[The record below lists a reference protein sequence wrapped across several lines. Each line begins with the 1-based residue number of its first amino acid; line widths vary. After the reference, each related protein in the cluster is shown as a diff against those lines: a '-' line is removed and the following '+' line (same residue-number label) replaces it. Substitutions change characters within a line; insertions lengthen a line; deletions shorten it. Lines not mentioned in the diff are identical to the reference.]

1 VNLDLATLTGALAT
15 LEAKYPE
22 VTKAG
27 STYAGLADATAKAKY
42 LADYITSGE
51 MGFKAR
57 DDLASYFGGDMT
69 KTVIDA
75 KINEADLKAIDDK
88 VTAATF
94 VTYDI
99 DTLTKFGLTTTA
111 TKAEIAKKVF
121 MDELVQKK
129 LRYYDNL
136 YHNMTLV
143 QHLQALDVT
152 EGVLEEINLNFD
164 QINLNP
170 DQWNSDVIGT
180 MLFTS
185 RYGEICD
192 INDASCATG
201 WASAKAKA
209 EIVYPLGLTRKT
221 AMAREYSL
229 LEVIQMAE
237 NYKYFLTASART
249 TTNLNQLYHANTKG
263 AEAVKNIYFDGAAP
277 KSVDDL
283 INAGVICYNGAGV
296 TTSLT

>member
-1 VNLDLATLTGALAT
+1 VNLDLANASGALAT
-15 LEAKYPE
+15 LATKYAV
-22 VTKAG
+22 VTAAG
-27 STYAGLADATAKAKY
+27 SPYANLANDAAKAEY
-42 LADYITSGE
+42 LANYITSGE
-51 MGFKAR
+51 MGFRAR

-192 INDASCATG
+192 INDS
-201 WASAKAKA
+201 
-209 EIVYPLGLTRKT
+209 
-221 AMAREYSL
+221 
-229 LEVIQMAE
+229 
-237 NYKYFLTASART
+237 
-249 TTNLNQLYHANTKG
+249 
-263 AEAVKNIYFDGAAP
+263 
-277 KSVDDL
+277 
-283 INAGVICYNGAGV
+283 
-296 TTSLT
+296 

>member
-1 VNLDLATLTGALAT
+1 
-15 LEAKYPE
+15 
-22 VTKAG
+22 
-27 STYAGLADATAKAKY
+27 
-42 LADYITSGE
+42 

-57 DDLASYFGGDMT
+57 DDLASYFGADMT

-88 VTAATF
+88 VA
-94 VTYDI
+94 
-99 DTLTKFGLTTTA
+99 
-111 TKAEIAKKVF
+111 AKKVF

-192 INDASCATG
+192 LSASSCTTG
-201 WASAKAKA
+201 WESPKAKA

-249 TTNLNQLYHANTKG
+249 TANLNQIFFADAKG
-263 AEAVKNIYFDGAAP
+263 QEAVKNIYFDGAA
-277 KSVDDL
+277 KTVDNL
-283 INAGVICYNGAGV
+283 VTAGVICKDNLPSGV
-296 TTSLT
+296 TTSIATNAEVSTGIAICDYYTNSAYPTYLT